1 MAKEI
6 DSKVLLNH
14 LGATA
19 VCVVHAYNHK
29 ILYSNDKM
37 KELAEVTEAGVKFC
51 RLWSSD
57 LRGLSSVRSGSRR
70 RGSISLRSEWCFG
83 GERADVYAELILW
96 EE

>member
-29 ILYSNDKM
+29 
-37 KELAEVTEAGVKFC
+37 
-51 RLWSSD
+51 
-57 LRGLSSVRSGSRR
+57 SVQQ
-70 RGSISLRSEWCFG
+70 
-83 GERADVYAELILW
+83 
-96 EE
+96 

>member
-37 KELAEVTEAGVKFC
+37 KELAEVAEAGGKFC

-57 LRGLSSVRSGSRR
+57 CAVCPLYEAKQEKREYLSAIGMV
-70 RGSISLRSEWCFG
+70 LPG
-83 GERADVYAELILW
+83 GRTGGCVCRTDPLGR
-96 EE
+96 

>member
-37 KELAEVTEAGVKFC
+37 KELAEA
-51 RLWSSD
+51 
-57 LRGLSSVRSGSRR
+57 
-70 RGSISLRSEWCFG
+70 
-83 GERADVYAELILW
+83 
-96 EE
+96 

>member
-37 KELAEVTEAGVKFC
+37 KELAEVAEAGENSAVC
-51 RLWSSD
+51 
-57 LRGLSSVRSGSRR
+57 GLLTARSVLCTKRSRR
-70 RGSISLRSEWCFG
+70 RRSISLRSEWCFRG
-83 GERADVYAELILW
+83 ANGRMCMPN
-96 EE
+96 